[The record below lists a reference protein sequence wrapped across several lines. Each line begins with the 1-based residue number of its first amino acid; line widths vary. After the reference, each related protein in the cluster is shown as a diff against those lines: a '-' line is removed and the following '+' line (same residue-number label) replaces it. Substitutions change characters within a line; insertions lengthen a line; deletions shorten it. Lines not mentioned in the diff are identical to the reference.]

1 MIEVIYFYLVQEYF
15 SVFLVFLFKRLN
27 IVTSKIAVEMTRI
40 TTHPALKTCELCLV
54 NFVFELGLQLG
65 SMVLFH
71 LAAQCFKEQWDL
83 TVFVAIIT
91 TIH

>member
-1 MIEVIYFYLVQEYF
+1 MPEIIYFYVLQEYF
-15 SVFLVFLFKRLN
+15 SIFLVFLFKRLN
-27 IVTSKIAVEMTRI
+27 CDQKIAVEMTRI
-40 TTHPALKTCELCLV
+40 TTHPALKTCELWLV